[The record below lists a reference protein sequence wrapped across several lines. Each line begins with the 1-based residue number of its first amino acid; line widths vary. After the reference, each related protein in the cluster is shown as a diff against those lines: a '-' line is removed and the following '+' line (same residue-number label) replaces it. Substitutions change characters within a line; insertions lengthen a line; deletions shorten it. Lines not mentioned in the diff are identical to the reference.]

1 MYIYIY
7 TYYIYITIY
16 IYTYIQI
23 IIYIYIYIHIHICIN
38 STKRAPLKP
47 EMCHTYP
54 KAKFNSSAPRRNKR
68 PTWNCSRKLEF
79 IPWPRTQQLC
89 GPFQPR
95 SCTMKGWR
103 SCWLGPIPMIPVT
116 TSWWM
121 VYFTMVSGR
130 SVFNLTGKG
139 FTHLHRFTFEIF
151 WREPQFFEP

>member
-1 MYIYIY
+1 
-7 TYYIYITIY
+7 
-16 IYTYIQI
+16 
-23 IIYIYIYIHIHICIN
+23 
-38 STKRAPLKP
+38 
-47 EMCHTYP
+47 MCHTCP

-68 PTWNCSRKLEF
+68 LTWNRSRKLEF

-139 FTHLHRFTFEIF
+139 FTHLHRFTFEIS
-151 WREPQFFEP
+151 WREPQFFEPKCKVLLGKFSLDEILAATHTHTGKWHEIVNDGIMSWFWFDPPTIYC